1 MEGAGPDSDSRCAPF
16 YRQALPL
23 PVEYCWVR
31 PSVKSRCTFLVSS
44 VSCPAMNSSKRQGAF
59 FGLAAALLFGISP
72 PFAKLLLP
80 ESGPLLIA
88 GLLYLGAG
96 LGLLFF
102 EIIGR
107 PFQLGVQEASVR
119 RADVRLLAGV
129 ILTGGMLGPFLM
141 LWGLERLSGVLTSL
155 LLNLEAPF
163 TVLIAVLVFR
173 EHLGRLELA
182 GVLAI
187 VVAAGILTYQPGT
200 VRGDVVGIL
209 AVLGACLCWA
219 VDNNLSQRLSLR
231 DPLVV
236 TRIKTLGAGL
246 GMLGLA
252 VLTSQPWPS
261 VGMTLAAL
269 LLGLVSYGVSVLF
282 DMRALRLLGA
292 AREAGFFATAPFIGA
307 LVAVPVLGERW
318 TMQDASATAL
328 MLLGIA
334 LLLRAHHGHTHRHE
348 ALEHDHVHQHGD
360 HHDHRHDREASV
372 REPHAHPHQHVPI
385 AHDHPH
391 LSDLHHRHDH

>member
-1 MEGAGPDSDSRCAPF
+1 MS
-16 YRQALPL
+16 
-23 PVEYCWVR
+23 
-31 PSVKSRCTFLVSS
+31 PSKW
-44 VSCPAMNSSKRQGAF
+44 QGAF

-102 EIIGR
+102 EMTGR
-107 PFQLGVQEASVR
+107 PFHLGAEEAPVR
-119 RADVRLLAGV
+119 RADVGLLAGV
-129 ILTGGMLGPFLM
+129 ILTGGMLGPYLM

-163 TVLIAVLVFR
+163 TVLVAVVVFR

-187 VVAAGILTYQPGT
+187 VVAAGILTYQPGAI
-200 VRGDVVGIL
+200 RGDVVGIL

-219 VDNNLSQRLSLR
+219 IDNNLSQRLSLR

-236 TRIKTLGAGL
+236 TRMKTLGAGL
-246 GMLGLA
+246 GILGLA
-252 VLTSQPWPS
+252 LLTSQPWPS
-261 VGMTLAAL
+261 VRVTLAAL
-269 LLGLVSYGVSVLF
+269 LLGLVSYGVSLVL

-318 TMQDASATAL
+318 TMQDATATAL
-328 MLLGIA
+328 MLMGIA
-334 LLLRAHHGHTHRHE
+334 LLLRAHHAHAHRHE
-348 ALEHDHVHQHGD
+348 ALEHDHVHQHED
-360 HHDHRHDREASV
+360 HHDHRPERGDFIRG
-372 REPHAHPHQHVPI
+372 PHAHPHRHLPLT
-385 AHDHPH
+385 HDHPH
-391 LSDLHHRHDH
+391 LSELHHRHEH

>member
-1 MEGAGPDSDSRCAPF
+1 MS
-16 YRQALPL
+16 
-23 PVEYCWVR
+23 
-31 PSVKSRCTFLVSS
+31 
-44 VSCPAMNSSKRQGAF
+44 SSKWQGAF

-96 LGLLFF
+96 LGLFFF
-102 EIIGR
+102 EMTGR
-107 PFQLGVQEASVR
+107 PFHPGVEEAPVR
-119 RADVRLLAGV
+119 RADVGLLAGV
-129 ILTGGMLGPFLM
+129 ILTGGMLGPYLM
-141 LWGLERLSGVLTSL
+141 LFGLARLSGVLTSL

-163 TVLIAVLVFR
+163 TVLVAVLVFR

-187 VVAAGILTYQPGT
+187 VVAAGILTYQPGAI
-200 VRGDVVGIL
+200 RGDVVGIL

-219 VDNNLSQRLSLR
+219 IDNNLSQRLSLR
-231 DPLVV
+231 DPLVI
-236 TRIKTLGAGL
+236 TRMKTLGAGL
-246 GMLGLA
+246 GILGLA

-261 VGMTLAAL
+261 VRVTLAAL
-269 LLGLVSYGVSVLF
+269 LLGLVSYGVSLVL

-318 TMQDASATAL
+318 TMQDATATAL
-328 MLLGIA
+328 MLMGIA
-334 LLLRAHHGHTHRHE
+334 LLLRAHHAHAHRHE
-348 ALEHDHVHQHGD
+348 ALEHDHAHQHED
-360 HHDHRHDREASV
+360 HHDHRHEGGNFIRG
-372 REPHAHPHQHVPI
+372 PHAHPHRHLPLT
-385 AHDHPH
+385 HDHPH
-391 LSDLHHRHDH
+391 LSELHHRHDH